1 MHLVEEQVFIIII
14 VTSTLIITRIIIIL
28 RVIVIIINIIIM
40 IRVGLCVAVDG
51 TSLSRLRQ
59 EIKAGL
65 LHLPGTTGPKKP
77 KNLFFK

>member
-14 VTSTLIITRIIIIL
+14 VTTTIIIV
-28 RVIVIIINIIIM
+28 RVIIIINIIII

-65 LHLPGTTGPKKP
+65 LHLSGTTGDH
-77 KNLFFK
+77 NYRDEVDDQGDIIW